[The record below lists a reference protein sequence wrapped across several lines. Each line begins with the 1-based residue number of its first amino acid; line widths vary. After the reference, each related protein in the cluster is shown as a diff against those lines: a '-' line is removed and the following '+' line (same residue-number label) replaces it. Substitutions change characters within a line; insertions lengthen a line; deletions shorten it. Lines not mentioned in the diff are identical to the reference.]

1 MSKRIAT
8 RHPEPITIRVDG
20 AEVTAL
26 PGEMLAS
33 ALIAA
38 GKPVFRAD
46 LHGEARGMF
55 CNMGT
60 CGECFVAV
68 ELPGRAE
75 RRLRACLVPVE
86 PGMTVRRG

>member
-1 MSKRIAT
+1 MSHRIASH
-8 RHPEPITIRVDG
+8 HPEPILIRVDG

-33 ALIAA
+33 ALLAA
-38 GKPVFRAD
+38 DKPVFRAD
-46 LHGEARGMF
+46 LEGQARGMF

-60 CGECFVAV
+60 CGECFVTV
-68 ELPGRAE
+68 DVPGRTA

-86 PGMTVRRG
+86 PGMEVRRG

>member
-1 MSKRIAT
+1 MSHRIAT

-33 ALIAA
+33 TLIAA
-38 GKPVFRAD
+38 DKRVFRAD
-46 LHGEARGMF
+46 LEGKARGMF

-60 CGECFVAV
+60 CGECFVTV
-68 ELPGRAE
+68 ELPGRSA

-86 PGMTVRRG
+86 PGMVVRRG

>member
-1 MSKRIAT
+1 MSHRIAT
-8 RHPEPITIRVDG
+8 HHPEPILIRVDG

-33 ALIAA
+33 ALLAA
-38 GKPVFRAD
+38 DQPVFRAD
-46 LHGEARGMF
+46 LDGRSRGMF

-60 CGECFVAV
+60 CGECFVTV
-68 ELPGRAE
+68 EAPGRPA

-86 PGMTVRRG
+86 LGMVVRRG

>member
-1 MSKRIAT
+1 MSHRIASH
-8 RHPEPITIRVDG
+8 HPEPILIRVDG

-33 ALIAA
+33 ALLAA
-38 GKPVFRAD
+38 DKPVFRAD
-46 LHGEARGMF
+46 LEGKARGMF

-60 CGECFVAV
+60 CGECFVTV
-68 ELPGRAE
+68 DVPGRTA

-86 PGMTVRRG
+86 PAMEVRRG